1 MTTTITLELPDNVL
15 IQALKRLPPAQ
26 RRHLLC
32 QLETEVP
39 SEIHVNVVQAT
50 ELDRWTDLIAA
61 GGDALED
68 SRRLYDE

>member
-1 MTTTITLELPDNVL
+1 MTTTVTLELPDNVL
-15 IQALKRLPPAQ
+15 IQALRRLSPAQ
-26 RRHLLC
+26 RQHLLC

-50 ELDRWTDLIAA
+50 ELDRWTGLIAA

-68 SRRLYDE
+68 SRHLYDE